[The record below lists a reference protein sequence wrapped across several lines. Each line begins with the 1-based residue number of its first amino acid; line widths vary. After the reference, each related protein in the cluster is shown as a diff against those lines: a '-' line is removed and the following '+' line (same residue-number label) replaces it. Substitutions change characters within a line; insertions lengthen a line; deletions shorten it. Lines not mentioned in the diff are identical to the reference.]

1 MKILVYTILAIAKIL
16 HLLINIYTF
25 VVAIAVLISWV
36 NPDPYNPLVR
46 ILRQLTEPVFV
57 RVRRIMPRTIYRTG
71 FDFSPIIVLFAL
83 IILDTVGVQLL
94 YDLATS
100 IIKSN

>member
-1 MKILVYTILAIAKIL
+1 MRALAYFVLAIAKIL

-46 ILRQLTEPVFV
+46 ILLQLTEPVFSKIL
-57 RVRRIMPRTIYRTG
+57 RIMPRSFFRTG
-71 FDFSPIIVLFAL
+71 FDFTPVIVLFLL

-94 YDLATS
+94 YDLAAS
-100 IIKSN
+100 LLQKP

>member
-1 MKILVYTILAIAKIL
+1 MRALAYFVLAIAKIL

-46 ILRQLTEPVFV
+46 ILRQLTEPVFAK
-57 RVRRIMPRTIYRTG
+57 VRRIMPRALFRTG
-71 FDFSPIIVLFAL
+71 IDFTPVVVLFLL

-94 YDLATS
+94 YDLAHS
-100 IIKSN
+100 ILKGL

>member
-1 MKILVYTILAIAKIL
+1 MSALAYFVLAIAKIL

-46 ILRQLTEPVFV
+46 ILRQLTEPVFSKI
-57 RVRRIMPRTIYRTG
+57 RRIMPRALFRTG
-71 FDFSPIIVLFAL
+71 IDFTPVIVLL
-83 IILDTVGVQLL
+83 LLVIIDTVGVQLL
-94 YDLATS
+94 YDLAAS
-100 IIKSN
+100 LLK